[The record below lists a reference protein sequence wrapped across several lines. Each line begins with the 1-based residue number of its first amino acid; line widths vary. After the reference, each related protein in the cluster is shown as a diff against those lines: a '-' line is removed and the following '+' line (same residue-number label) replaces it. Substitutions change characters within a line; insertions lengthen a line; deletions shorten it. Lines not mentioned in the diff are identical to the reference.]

1 MRLWQFWASFFCLVG
16 TILLHPLTLLE
27 ERFSRGDGGEAE
39 WRRKKKQVG
48 RLDGVRA
55 EELLQKTEL
64 KGRFIG

>member
-16 TILLHPLTLLE
+16 TILLHPVTLLE

-48 RLDGVRA
+48 RLDGMRA